1 MAATAIGG
9 LTRRAGVPH
18 HVTSRMTEEFTMAK
32 ATKTQPTRNDV
43 PSNAKQ
49 VSINVLQGCLVDG
62 IDLYNAT
69 RQAHWNVKGPHF
81 GELHKL
87 FEEFYNALN
96 EATDDLAER
105 IVQLGGTAM
114 GTTQTLA
121 SSTRLPPYPTDLYAG
136 MDHVAALADRYAM
149 VAKTLREGIDQ
160 TDEAG
165 DADTADLLTE
175 KSRATDKML
184 WMIEAHL
191 PHDKAP

>member
-1 MAATAIGG
+1 
-9 LTRRAGVPH
+9 
-18 HVTSRMTEEFTMAK
+18 MAK
-32 ATKTQPTRNDV
+32 AAKTHTTRNDV

-49 VSINVLQGCLVDG
+49 VSIGVLQACLVDT

-87 FEEFYNALN
+87 FEEFYRALQ
-96 EATDDLAER
+96 ESTDDLAER
-105 IVQLGGTAM
+105 IVQLGGTAN
-114 GTTQTLA
+114 GVTQTLA
-121 SSTRLPPYPTDLYAG
+121 ASTRLPPYPTDVYAG
-136 MDHVAALADRYAM
+136 MDHVVQLADRYAM
-149 VAKTLREGIDQ
+149 VGKALREGIDT

-175 KSRATDKML
+175 QSRAADKML

-191 PHDKAP
+191 PQDKAP

>member
-1 MAATAIGG
+1 
-9 LTRRAGVPH
+9 
-18 HVTSRMTEEFTMAK
+18 MAK
-32 ATKTQPTRNDV
+32 APKSQPTRNDT

-49 VSINVLQGCLVDG
+49 VSIEVLQACLADG

-81 GELHKL
+81 GQLHVL
-87 FEEFYNALN
+87 FEGFYNDLN
-96 EATDDLAER
+96 EDTDDLAER

-114 GTTQTLA
+114 GTTQVLA

-136 MDHVAALADRYAM
+136 MDHVKALADRYAM
-149 VAKTLREGIDQ
+149 VAKALREGIDT

-175 KSRATDKML
+175 KSRATDKKL

-191 PHDKAP
+191 PPDTAA

>member
-1 MAATAIGG
+1 
-9 LTRRAGVPH
+9 
-18 HVTSRMTEEFTMAK
+18 MAK
-32 ATKTQPTRNDV
+32 APKPLATRNDV

-81 GELHKL
+81 GQLHIL
-87 FEEFYNALN
+87 FEGFYNALN
-96 EATDDLAER
+96 ESTDELAER

-114 GTTQTLA
+114 GTTQTLT
-121 SSTRLPPYPTDLYAG
+121 STRLPPYPTDLYAG
-136 MDHVAALADRYAM
+136 MDHVKALADRYAM

-175 KSRATDKML
+175 QSRATDKML

-191 PHDKAP
+191 PADTAP